1 LRTRINVINLQLK
14 EGNGNSKLLNK
25 CKELKWYNIDIFIT
39 SNPQNYIYNIKYDMS
54 YDDYKKSSL
63 DLNILSETVFS
74 QYKNEN
80 KSIRLMSL
88 MFHLFIENPSN
99 IPMFWIL
106 WVDKLDLSSQLT
118 IKSSLE
124 SYLSIEENQKEWE
137 IPQTL
142 PISTID
148 KIDKIL
154 RIP

>member
-1 LRTRINVINLQLK
+1 M
-14 EGNGNSKLLNK
+14 
-25 CKELKWYNIDIFIT
+25 YNIDIFIT
-39 SNPQNYIYNIKYDMS
+39 SNPQGYIYNIKYDMS
-54 YDDYKKSSL
+54 YEDYKKSSL
-63 DLNILSETVFS
+63 YLDIMPESYFY
-74 QYKNEN
+74 QYKKAN
-80 KSIRLMSL
+80 SALRLMSR

-106 WVDKLDLSSQLT
+106 WVNELDLSSHLT

-124 SYLSIEENQKEWE
+124 SYLSIKENQEQWK

-148 KIDKIL
+148 KIDNIL